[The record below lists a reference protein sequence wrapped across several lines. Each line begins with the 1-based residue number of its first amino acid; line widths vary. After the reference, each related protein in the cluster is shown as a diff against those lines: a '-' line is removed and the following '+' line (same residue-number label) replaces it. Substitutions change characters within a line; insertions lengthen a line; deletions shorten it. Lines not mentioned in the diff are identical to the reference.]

1 MHVETIERLRQT
13 KLLSVEENEGGRRDY
28 RGLRCGA
35 LIDYGEVNF
44 QSLGYWES
52 GAQNATY
59 EAKTTSRLLGDM
71 DLFTHIRP
79 VTNVLALSQTNEWKL
94 ARTHIEPTG
103 ASTLIDMFKLNVGEP
118 YAEEVSPFDREAF
131 GEFMMIVAQ

>member
-1 MHVETIERLRQT
+1 MERSISRVWSIESLGLKMQLT
-13 KLLSVEENEGGRRDY
+13 KLRRRLGYSVIWTYSQILD
-28 RGLRCGA
+28 
-35 LIDYGEVNF
+35 
-44 QSLGYWES
+44 QSL
-52 GAQNATY
+52 
-59 EAKTTSRLLGDM
+59 
-71 DLFTHIRP
+71 H
-79 VTNVLALSQTNEWKL
+79 VLALSQTNELKL